1 MNKKTWLGF
10 AVVFVVV
17 FLLDWLI
24 HGGLLSSIYK
34 ETEHLWRAEEEMKMG
49 VMIIAQLFFAFFF
62 TFIFSKGYEGK
73 GIREGVRY
81 GLYVS
86 LMMNVPAAYGT
97 YAVMDLP
104 YSLPLQWFIYGTI
117 EFIIAGIAL
126 ALIFGKKEA
135 AAST

>member
-1 MNKKTWLGF
+1 MNKKIWPGF
-10 AVVFVVV
+10 AAVFVVV

-24 HGGLLSSIYK
+24 HGGFLSSIYK

-62 TFIFSKGYEGK
+62 TFIFSKGYEGR
-73 GIREGVRY
+73 GIAEGVRY